1 MTIMFPI
8 ERPRRLRRTENLR
21 RLVQETRLSSD
32 ALIYPVFVRPGSAV
46 QSPISAMPGIFQWSP
61 DLLVKHLTSV
71 YEGGVRVFLLFG
83 IPESKDSRGSGA
95 YDPNGIVQ
103 ETLRLLKEKLPE
115 AVLIA
120 DLCLCEYTDHGHC
133 GIIASNGV
141 VDNDGTLDLLAQAAV
156 EQARAGADV
165 VAPSDMMDGRVSA
178 IRRALDQAGF
188 HHIPIMS
195 YAAKYA
201 SGFYGPFREAAEN
214 TPQFG
219 DRRTYQMDPANRREA
234 LREVR
239 LDLQEGADMIIAKPA
254 LPYLDVLA
262 DIRAEVS
269 VPIAAYQVSGEFAMI
284 EAAAQNGWIERERVI
299 MESLTAIRRA
309 GADMI
314 ITYWAPEVSRWLK
327 A

>member
-1 MTIMFPI
+1 MFPI